1 MFFYVC
7 IKSQVRDSRNKV
19 MHSSSMKLSH
29 SDFINFVDAM
39 IDLLEDPGPL
49 GKMPGAQEAV
59 RNIQEVSVLNLFFSF
74 LILKKQSSILGEF
87 LRIILRYK
95 HVFLCLLAAGT

>member
-1 MFFYVC
+1 MNLACIKFQIGDCENKVICFFYVC

-59 RNIQEVSVLNLFFSF
+59 RNIQEVSVLILFSVFS
-74 LILKKQSSILGEF
+74 
-87 LRIILRYK
+87 Y
-95 HVFLCLLAAGT
+95 